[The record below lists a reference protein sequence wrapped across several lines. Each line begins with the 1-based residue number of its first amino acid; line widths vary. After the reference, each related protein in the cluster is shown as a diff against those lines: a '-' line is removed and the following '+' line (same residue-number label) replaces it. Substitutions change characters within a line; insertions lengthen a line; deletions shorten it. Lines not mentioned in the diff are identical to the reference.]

1 MSSTLWII
9 WERYCYLFVQLEC
22 ERTVS
27 CFCSVLLIFASN
39 RAVGSPLHR
48 YVFFFVFF
56 FAIPQ
61 INIWEQHFCT
71 CWWLSLLCRN
81 LKRARKVWV
90 TSVWSR
96 YYRMYNDN
104 NNNKKKDTA
113 VCIKVACIKKWATS
127 IYSFIFLSNCI
138 FFGELFSQLE

>member
-27 CFCSVLLIFASN
+27 WFCSVLLI
-39 RAVGSPLHR
+39 LHR
-48 YVFFFVFF
+48 IELWDHHYTDMFVFF
-56 FAIPQ
+56 LCSFLLYHKLIFESSTSALADDWVCCVETW
-61 INIWEQHFCT
+61 NVHEKFE
-71 CWWLSLLCRN
+71 WLQYDPDTTACIMITT
-81 LKRARKVWV
+81 K
-90 TSVWSR
+90 
-96 YYRMYNDN
+96 
-104 NNNKKKDTA
+104 KKKDTA

>member
-27 CFCSVLLIFASN
+27 WFCSVLLIFASN
-39 RAVGSPLHR
+39 RVVGSPLHR
-48 YVFFFVFF
+48 YVFFLCSFLLYHKLIFESSTSALADDWVCCVETWNVHEKF
-56 FAIPQ
+56 
-61 INIWEQHFCT
+61 E
-71 CWWLSLLCRN
+71 WLQYDPDTTACIMITT
-81 LKRARKVWV
+81 K
-90 TSVWSR
+90 
-96 YYRMYNDN
+96 
-104 NNNKKKDTA
+104 KKKDTA
-113 VCIKVACIKKWATS
+113 ECIKVACIKKWATS